1 MDAGEVKLGKGKIM
15 NLMPDIKGGT
25 INITMEIN
33 ITIRFNPILS
43 ILDTIIFFG
52 RVKFWLLRPNVNK
65 RNHIDSSIFIM
76 IQVDLQ
82 WVPIDF
88 SWQGF

>member
-1 MDAGEVKLGKGKIM
+1 MDAGEVKLGRGKIM
-15 NLMPDIKGGT
+15 NLMPNIKGGS
-25 INITMEIN
+25 IDITVEIS
-33 ITIRFNPILS
+33 ITVGFNLVLS

-76 IQVDLQ
+76 IQVNLQ